1 MAVAIMAVKTNL
13 TFFLLLE
20 EIYSAGNNFLKFKL
34 PYSASESEILENPLS
49 GTTFL

>member
-34 PYSASESEILENPLS
+34 QYSASENEILENPLS
-49 GTTFL
+49 ETTFL